1 MWHRDMKWANAV
13 EKAALIVL
21 LDAESPQNF
30 DLWKI
35 DYLQNAVKQSTVKW
49 GMPVFPNVLPK
60 IL

>member
-1 MWHRDMKWANAV
+1 MWHRDMKRANAV

-35 DYLQNAVKQSTVKW
+35 DYLQNTVKQSTVKR